1 MPRWLSK
8 NSVLT
13 SDFPE
18 TAVPQTAEP
27 ATDQRPL
34 DNLQAVE
41 INVDRGS
48 SAASRTSNKSLTPTP
63 DRIDPH
69 ILRAYCRALVCEF
82 ELHSAGRNAPCT

>member
-27 ATDQRPL
+27 ATDQTAFGQL
-34 DNLQAVE
+34 AGCGNQ
-41 INVDRGS
+41 RGPRQFS
-48 SAASRTSNKSLTPTP
+48 SLENFEQVT
-63 DRIDPH
+63 DPN
-69 ILRAYCRALVCEF
+69 I
-82 ELHSAGRNAPCT
+82 